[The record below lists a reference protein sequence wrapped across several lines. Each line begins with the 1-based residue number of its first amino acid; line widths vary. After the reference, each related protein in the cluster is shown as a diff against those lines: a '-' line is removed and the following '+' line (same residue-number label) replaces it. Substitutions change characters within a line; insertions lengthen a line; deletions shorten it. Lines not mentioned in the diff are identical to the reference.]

1 MKGWRFEASFKAR
14 KALAL
19 GRGPRTK
26 GTTTTC
32 GELRYWH
39 NCAILE
45 QVLVTAGRLQLT
57 GAGLNS
63 VLSVFEAIVCALLVW
78 SKMKW
83 SLGDISA
90 G

>member
-1 MKGWRFEASFKAR
+1 MM
-14 KALAL
+14 LM
-19 GRGPRTK
+19 
-26 GTTTTC
+26 
-32 GELRYWH
+32 
-39 NCAILE
+39 
-45 QVLVTAGRLQLT
+45 AGRLQLM

>member
-1 MKGWRFEASFKAR
+1 MCMTVSGLKGESVPWAFVRGDWS
-14 KALAL
+14 L
-19 GRGPRTK
+19 GLGVEGLYFVLPSPPDR
-26 GTTTTC
+26 
-32 GELRYWH
+32 
-39 NCAILE
+39 
-45 QVLVTAGRLQLT
+45 LVTAGRLQLT

>member
-19 GRGPRTK
+19 GRGPRTT

-45 QVLVTAGRLQLT
+45 PGVGDGRQATAHGCRL
-57 GAGLNS
+57 
-63 VLSVFEAIVCALLVW
+63 E
-78 SKMKW
+78 
-83 SLGDISA
+83 
-90 G
+90 